1 MLVLNKMISI
11 SDQFNRPLHEVR
23 ISVIDRC
30 NFRCPYCMP
39 EEEYARHYSFLQEKE
54 WLTFAEIEHLVKLFV
69 KVGVRKVRLTGGEP
83 LLRPNLE
90 QLIKRL
96 AQIKELEDL
105 ALTTNGALLGQCAD
119 SLKKAG
125 LQRLTVSL
133 DTLDSRVFKY
143 MSGRKGNVQ
152 KTLEG
157 IKEAEKAGFHS
168 IKINVVVQKG
178 VNDQSILDLVEYF
191 RGSSHVLRFIEYM
204 DVGNCNHWQNK
215 YVVPSAE
222 ILQKINERYPLKNL
236 EPAHFGEV
244 AKRYEFVDGKGE
256 VGFISSIT
264 QPFCNSCTRGRL
276 STDGKIFT
284 CLFADHGTDLKRPLR
299 QGASDE
305 DLLKLIGQIWAKR
318 EDRYSDLRSQIYSTH
333 HVPHKVEMFQIGG

>member
-1 MLVLNKMISI
+1 MIPI
-11 SDQFNRPLHEVR
+11 FDTLNRPLHEIR

-39 EEEYARHYSFLQEKE
+39 EENARHYSFLQEKE
-54 WLTFAEIEHLVKLFV
+54 WLTFAEIERLVKLFV
-69 KVGVRKVRLTGGEP
+69 KAGVKKVRLTGGEP
-83 LLRPNLE
+83 LLRPNLA
-90 QLIKRL
+90 QLIQQL

-105 ALTTNGALLGQCAD
+105 ALTTNGTLLGQFAD
-119 SLKKAG
+119 TLKKSG
-125 LQRLTVSL
+125 LERLTVSL

-143 MSGRKGNVQ
+143 MSGRKGDVQ

-157 IKEAEKAGFHS
+157 IKQAEKAGFHS

-178 VNDQSILDLVEYF
+178 VNDHTILDLVEYF
-191 RGSSHVLRFIEYM
+191 RESSHILRFIEYM

-222 ILQKINERYPLKNL
+222 ILKKINERYPLKSL
-236 EPAHFGEV
+236 EPTHFGEV
-244 AKRYEFVDGKGE
+244 AKRYEFVDGQGE
-256 VGFISSIT
+256 IGFISSIT
-264 QPFCNSCTRGRL
+264 QPFCSSCTRGRL

-305 DLLKLIGQIWAKR
+305 ELLELIGGIWTQR
-318 EDRYSDLRSQIYSTH
+318 EDRYSERRSQIYSTH
-333 HVPHKVEMFQIGG
+333 HIPHKVEMFQIGG